1 MDSSSSVGVG
11 VTATA
16 DDRKLRR
23 SLKARHMYM
32 IAIGGS
38 IGTGLFV
45 ASGATVADAGPGG
58 ALLAYALI
66 GFMVFLLMQSLG
78 EMATYIPLAGSFGEY
93 GRRFVSPSFGFAL
106 GWNYWYNWAITVA
119 AELAAAALVMK
130 YWFPNTPGWIWS
142 AVFLALLFG
151 LNSLSA
157 RAYGEGEFWF
167 ALIKVAIVIFFLILG
182 VLMIAGILGAGS
194 PGFSNWTLTGPGGE
208 QAPFVN
214 GAAGILG
221 VFMIA
226 GFSFQGTELVAV
238 AAGEAEDPDRNVPK
252 AIRTVFIRILLFY
265 IGAIS
270 VIGFLIPFTDSRLL
284 DSSEDNIAVA
294 PFTLVFDNAGI
305 LAAAAIMNAV
315 ILTSIL
321 SAGNSG
327 LYASTRMLY
336 SLAKSGQ
343 APKVF
348 AKLNSRGVPLPALL
362 ATTAIG
368 AACFISS
375 LIGDGAAYTWLVNAS
390 GLAGFITWMGIAWCH
405 YKFRKA
411 FIAQGHDVNEL
422 PFKAALF
429 PLGPIVALIMCAI
442 VVAGQNLEVYTGNI
456 EPGTLISAY
465 IGLPLF
471 LALWWGHKLITKQ
484 PAIAPQDADL
494 TRDMH

>member
-1 MDSSSSVGVG
+1 MSSSRPE
-11 VTATA
+11 AQQ
-16 DDRKLRR
+16 LRR

-45 ASGATVADAGPGG
+45 ASGATVANAGPGG

-93 GRRFVSPSFGFAL
+93 ARRFVSPSFGFAI

-130 YWFPNTPGWIWS
+130 YWAPNTPGWIWS
-142 AVFLALLFG
+142 AIFLAILFG
-151 LNSLSA
+151 LNALSA

-167 ALIKVAIVIFFLILG
+167 ALIKVAVVIFFLILG
-182 VLMIAGILGAGS
+182 VLMIFGILGGPS
-194 PGFSNWTLTGPGGE
+194 PGFSNWTLSNGE
-208 QAPFVN
+208 QSAPFVN
-214 GAAGILG
+214 GAAGVLG

-265 IGAIS
+265 IGAIA
-270 VIGFLIPFTDSRLL
+270 VIGFLIPFTDPRLL
-284 DSSEDNIAVA
+284 DSAEDNIAVA
-294 PFTLVFDNAGI
+294 PFTLVFDNAGV

-336 SLAKSGQ
+336 ALAESGQ
-343 APKVF
+343 APKLF
-348 AKLNSRGVPLPALL
+348 SKLNSRGVPIPALI

-368 AACFISS
+368 ALCFISS
-375 LIGDGAAYTWLVNAS
+375 LIGDGAAYTWLINAS

-405 YKFRKA
+405 YKFRRA
-411 FIAQGHDVNEL
+411 FLAQGHSVDEL
-422 PFKAALF
+422 PFKAIFF
-429 PLGPIVALIMCAI
+429 PLGPIVALLMCAFI
-442 VVAGQNLEVYTGNI
+442 VAGQNLEVYTGNI
-456 EPGTLISAY
+456 DLGTLISAY
-465 IGLPLF
+465 VGLPLF
-471 LALWWGHKLITKQ
+471 LALWWGHKLVTK
-484 PAIAPQDADL
+484 APKVDPMEADL
-494 TRDMH
+494 SRL

>member
-1 MDSSSSVGVG
+1 MSSSHPE
-11 VTATA
+11 AQQ
-16 DDRKLRR
+16 LRR

-45 ASGATVADAGPGG
+45 ASGATVANAGPGG

-93 GRRFVSPSFGFAL
+93 ARRFVSPSFGFAI

-130 YWFPNTPGWIWS
+130 YWAPNTPGWIWS
-142 AVFLALLFG
+142 AIFLAILFG
-151 LNSLSA
+151 LNALSA

-167 ALIKVAIVIFFLILG
+167 ALIKVAVVIFFLVLG
-182 VLMIAGILGAGS
+182 VLMIFGILGGPS
-194 PGFSNWTLTGPGGE
+194 PGFSNWTLSNGE
-208 QAPFVN
+208 QSAPFVN
-214 GAAGILG
+214 GAAGVLG

-265 IGAIS
+265 IGAIA
-270 VIGFLIPFTDSRLL
+270 VIGFLIPFTDPRLL
-284 DSSEDNIAVA
+284 DSAEDNIAVA
-294 PFTLVFDNAGI
+294 PFTLVFDNAGV
-305 LAAAAIMNAV
+305 LAAAGIMNAV

-336 SLAKSGQ
+336 ALAESGQ
-343 APKVF
+343 APKLF
-348 AKLNSRGVPLPALL
+348 SKLNSRGVPIPALI

-368 AACFISS
+368 ALCFISS
-375 LIGDGAAYTWLVNAS
+375 LIGDGAAYTWLINAS

-405 YKFRKA
+405 YKFRRA
-411 FIAQGHDVNEL
+411 FLAQGHSVDEL
-422 PFKAALF
+422 PFKAIFF
-429 PLGPIVALIMCAI
+429 PLGPIVALLMCAFI
-442 VVAGQNLEVYTGNI
+442 VAGQNLEVYTGNI
-456 EPGTLISAY
+456 DLGTLISAY
-465 IGLPLF
+465 VGLPLF
-471 LALWWGHKLITKQ
+471 LALWWGHKLVTK
-484 PAIAPQDADL
+484 APKVNPMEADL
-494 TRDMH
+494 SRL

>member
-1 MDSSSSVGVG
+1 MSSSPPE
-11 VTATA
+11 AQQ
-16 DDRKLRR
+16 LRR

-45 ASGATVADAGPGG
+45 ASGATVANAGPGG

-93 GRRFVSPSFGFAL
+93 ARRFVSPSFGFAI

-130 YWFPNTPGWIWS
+130 YWAPNTPGWIWS
-142 AVFLALLFG
+142 AIFLAILFG
-151 LNSLSA
+151 LNALSA

-167 ALIKVAIVIFFLILG
+167 ALIKVAVVIFFLILG
-182 VLMIAGILGAGS
+182 VLMIFGILGGPS
-194 PGFSNWTLTGPGGE
+194 PGFSNWTLSNGE
-208 QAPFVN
+208 QSAPFVN
-214 GAAGILG
+214 GAAGVLG

-265 IGAIS
+265 IGAIA
-270 VIGFLIPFTDSRLL
+270 VIGFLIPFTDPRLL
-284 DSSEDNIAVA
+284 DSAEDNIAVA
-294 PFTLVFDNAGI
+294 PFTLVFDNAGV

-336 SLAKSGQ
+336 ALAESGQ
-343 APKVF
+343 APKLLS
-348 AKLNSRGVPLPALL
+348 KLNSRGVPIPALI

-368 AACFISS
+368 ALCFISS
-375 LIGDGAAYTWLVNAS
+375 LIGDGAAYTWLINAS

-405 YKFRKA
+405 YKFRRA
-411 FIAQGHDVNEL
+411 FLAQGHSVDEL
-422 PFKAALF
+422 PFKAIFF
-429 PLGPIVALIMCAI
+429 PLGPIVALLMCAFVI
-442 VVAGQNLEVYTGNI
+442 AGQNLEVYTGNI
-456 EPGTLISAY
+456 DLGTLISAY

-471 LALWWGHKLITKQ
+471 LALWWGHKLVTK
-484 PAIAPQDADL
+484 APKVNPMEADL
-494 TRDMH
+494 RRL

>member
-1 MDSSSSVGVG
+1 MSSSHPE
-11 VTATA
+11 AQQ
-16 DDRKLRR
+16 LRR

-45 ASGATVADAGPGG
+45 ASGATVANAGPGG

-93 GRRFVSPSFGFAL
+93 ARRFVSPSFGFAI

-130 YWFPNTPGWIWS
+130 YWAPNTPGWIWS
-142 AVFLALLFG
+142 AIFLAILFG
-151 LNSLSA
+151 LNALSA

-167 ALIKVAIVIFFLILG
+167 ALIKVAVVIFFLILG
-182 VLMIAGILGAGS
+182 VLMIFGILGGPS
-194 PGFSNWTLTGPGGE
+194 PGFSNWTLSNGE
-208 QAPFVN
+208 QSAPFVN
-214 GAAGILG
+214 GAAGVLG

-265 IGAIS
+265 IGAIA
-270 VIGFLIPFTDSRLL
+270 VIGFLIPFTDPRLL
-284 DSSEDNIAVA
+284 DSAEDNIAVA
-294 PFTLVFDNAGI
+294 PFTLVFDNAGV
-305 LAAAAIMNAV
+305 LAAAGIMNAV

-336 SLAKSGQ
+336 ALAESGQ
-343 APKVF
+343 APKLF
-348 AKLNSRGVPLPALL
+348 SKLNSRGVPIPALI

-368 AACFISS
+368 ALCFISS
-375 LIGDGAAYTWLVNAS
+375 LIGDGAAYTWLINAS

-405 YKFRKA
+405 YKFRRA
-411 FIAQGHDVNEL
+411 FLAQGHSVDEL
-422 PFKAALF
+422 PFKAIFF
-429 PLGPIVALIMCAI
+429 PLGPIVALLMCAF

-456 EPGTLISAY
+456 DLGTLISAY
-465 IGLPLF
+465 VGLPLF
-471 LALWWGHKLITKQ
+471 LALWWGHKLVTK
-484 PAIAPQDADL
+484 APKVNPMEADL
-494 TRDMH
+494 SRL

>member
-1 MDSSSSVGVG
+1 MSSSHPE
-11 VTATA
+11 AQQ
-16 DDRKLRR
+16 LRR

-45 ASGATVADAGPGG
+45 ASGATVANAGPGG

-93 GRRFVSPSFGFAL
+93 ARRFVSPSFGFAI

-130 YWFPNTPGWIWS
+130 YWAPNTPGWIWS
-142 AVFLALLFG
+142 AIFLAILFG
-151 LNSLSA
+151 LNALSA

-167 ALIKVAIVIFFLILG
+167 ALIKVAVVIFFLILG
-182 VLMIAGILGAGS
+182 CLMIFGILGGPS
-194 PGFSNWTLTGPGGE
+194 PGFSNWTLSNGE
-208 QAPFVN
+208 QSAPFVN
-214 GAAGILG
+214 GAAGVLG

-265 IGAIS
+265 IGAIA
-270 VIGFLIPFTDSRLL
+270 VIGFLIPFTDPRLL
-284 DSSEDNIAVA
+284 DSAEDNIAVA
-294 PFTLVFDNAGI
+294 PFTLVFDNAGV

-336 SLAKSGQ
+336 ALAESGQ
-343 APKVF
+343 APKLF
-348 AKLNSRGVPLPALL
+348 SKLNSRGVPIPALI

-368 AACFISS
+368 ALCFISS
-375 LIGDGAAYTWLVNAS
+375 LIGDGAAYTWLINAS

-405 YKFRKA
+405 YKFRRA
-411 FIAQGHDVNEL
+411 FLAQGHSVDEL
-422 PFKAALF
+422 PFKAIFF
-429 PLGPIVALIMCAI
+429 PLGPIVALLMCAFVI
-442 VVAGQNLEVYTGNI
+442 AGQNLEVYTGNI
-456 EPGTLISAY
+456 DLGTLISAY
-465 IGLPLF
+465 VGLPLF
-471 LALWWGHKLITKQ
+471 LALWWGHKLVTK
-484 PAIAPQDADL
+484 APKVDPMEADL
-494 TRDMH
+494 RRL

>member
-1 MDSSSSVGVG
+1 MSSSPPE
-11 VTATA
+11 AQQ
-16 DDRKLRR
+16 LRR

-45 ASGATVADAGPGG
+45 ASGATVANAGPGG

-93 GRRFVSPSFGFAL
+93 ARRFVSPSFGFAI

-130 YWFPNTPGWIWS
+130 YWAPNTPGWIWS
-142 AVFLALLFG
+142 AIFLAILFG
-151 LNSLSA
+151 LNALSA

-167 ALIKVAIVIFFLILG
+167 ALIKVAVVIFFLILG
-182 VLMIAGILGAGS
+182 VLMIFGILGGPS
-194 PGFSNWTLTGPGGE
+194 PGFSNWTLSNGE
-208 QAPFVN
+208 QSAPFVN
-214 GAAGILG
+214 GAAGVLG

-265 IGAIS
+265 IGAIA
-270 VIGFLIPFTDSRLL
+270 VIGFLIPFTDPRLL
-284 DSSEDNIAVA
+284 DSAEDNIAVA
-294 PFTLVFDNAGI
+294 PFTLIFDNAGV

-336 SLAKSGQ
+336 ALAESGQ
-343 APKVF
+343 APKLF
-348 AKLNSRGVPLPALL
+348 SKLNSRGVPIPALI

-368 AACFISS
+368 ALCFISS
-375 LIGDGAAYTWLVNAS
+375 LIGDGAAYTWLINAS

-405 YKFRKA
+405 YKFRRA
-411 FIAQGHDVNEL
+411 FLAQGHSVDEL
-422 PFKAALF
+422 PFKAIFF
-429 PLGPIVALIMCAI
+429 PLGPIVALLMCAF

-456 EPGTLISAY
+456 DLGTLISAY
-465 IGLPLF
+465 VGLPLF
-471 LALWWGHKLITKQ
+471 LALWWGHKLVTK
-484 PAIAPQDADL
+484 APKVNPMEADL
-494 TRDMH
+494 SRL

>member
-1 MDSSSSVGVG
+1 MSSSHPE
-11 VTATA
+11 AQQ
-16 DDRKLRR
+16 LRR

-45 ASGATVADAGPGG
+45 ASGATVANAGPGG

-93 GRRFVSPSFGFAL
+93 ARRFVSPSFGFAI

-130 YWFPNTPGWIWS
+130 YWAPNTPGWIWS
-142 AVFLALLFG
+142 AIFLAILFG
-151 LNSLSA
+151 LNALSA

-167 ALIKVAIVIFFLILG
+167 ALIKVAVVIFFLILG
-182 VLMIAGILGAGS
+182 VLMIFGILGGPS
-194 PGFSNWTLTGPGGE
+194 PGFSNWTLSNGE
-208 QAPFVN
+208 QSAPFVN
-214 GAAGILG
+214 GAAGVLG

-265 IGAIS
+265 IGAIA
-270 VIGFLIPFTDSRLL
+270 VIGFLIPFTDPRLL
-284 DSSEDNIAVA
+284 DSAEDNIAVA
-294 PFTLVFDNAGI
+294 PFTLVFDNAGV

-336 SLAKSGQ
+336 ALAESGQ
-343 APKVF
+343 APKLF
-348 AKLNSRGVPLPALL
+348 SKLNSRGVPIPALI

-368 AACFISS
+368 ALCFISS
-375 LIGDGAAYTWLVNAS
+375 LIGDGAAYTWLINAS

-405 YKFRKA
+405 YKFRRA
-411 FIAQGHDVNEL
+411 FLAQGHSVDEL
-422 PFKAALF
+422 PFKAIFF
-429 PLGPIVALIMCAI
+429 PLGPIVALLMCAF

-456 EPGTLISAY
+456 DLGTLISAY
-465 IGLPLF
+465 VGLPLF
-471 LALWWGHKLITKQ
+471 LALWWGHKLVTK
-484 PAIAPQDADL
+484 APKVDPMEADL
-494 TRDMH
+494 SRL

>member
-1 MDSSSSVGVG
+1 MSNHNSAPPAAEQQGRERLHR
-11 VTATA
+11 T
-16 DDRKLRR
+16 
-23 SLKARHMYM
+23 LKARHMNM

-45 ASGATVADAGPGG
+45 ASGATVANAGPGG

-66 GFMVFLLMQSLG
+66 GVMVFLLMQSLG
-78 EMATYIPLAGSFGEY
+78 EMATYLPVAGSFGEH
-93 GRRFVSPSFGFAL
+93 GRRFVSKSFGFAL

-130 YWFPNTPGWIWS
+130 YWLPDVPGWIWS
-142 AVFLALLFG
+142 AIFLALLFG
-151 LNSLSA
+151 LNALSA

-182 VLMIAGILGAGS
+182 LLMIIGIIGDA
-194 PGFSNWTLTGPGGE
+194 PGTTNWTLAGADG
-208 QAPFVN
+208 QSAPFVG
-214 GAAGILG
+214 GAMGILS

-226 GFSFQGTELVAV
+226 GFSFQGTELVGV
-238 AAGEAEDPDRNVPK
+238 AAGEAEDPDKNVPR
-252 AIRTVFIRILLFY
+252 AIRSVFFRILLFY
-265 IGAIS
+265 IGAIA
-270 VIGFLIPFTDSRLL
+270 VIGFLIPWTDPRLL
-284 DSSEDNIAVA
+284 DSSEENIAVA
-294 PFTLVFDNAGI
+294 PFTLVFDNAGV

-336 SLAKSGQ
+336 AMAEKGQ
-343 APKVF
+343 APKLF
-348 AKLNSRGVPLPALL
+348 AKLNGRGVPVNALL
-362 ATTAIG
+362 ATTVIG
-368 AACFISS
+368 GACFISS

-405 YKFRKA
+405 YRFRKA
-411 FIAQGHDVNEL
+411 FLAQGHSLDEL

-429 PLGPIVALIMCAI
+429 PLGPIIALVMCAI
-442 VVAGQNLEVYTGNI
+442 VIVGQNLEAFTGDADF
-456 EPGTLISAY
+456 ISLLSSY

-471 LALWWGHKLITKQ
+471 LAVWGIHKVITGSK
-484 PAIAPQDADL
+484 AIKPLEADL
-494 TRDMH
+494 SREG

>member
-1 MDSSSSVGVG
+1 MSSSPPE
-11 VTATA
+11 AQQ
-16 DDRKLRR
+16 LHR

-45 ASGATVADAGPGG
+45 ASGATVANAGPGG

-93 GRRFVSPSFGFAL
+93 ARRFVSPSFGFAI

-130 YWFPNTPGWIWS
+130 YWAPNTPGWIWS
-142 AVFLALLFG
+142 AIFLAILFG
-151 LNSLSA
+151 LNALSA

-167 ALIKVAIVIFFLILG
+167 ALIKVAVVIFFLMLG
-182 VLMIAGILGAGS
+182 VLMIFGILGGPS
-194 PGFSNWTLTGPGGE
+194 PGFSNWTLSNGE
-208 QAPFVN
+208 QSAPFVN
-214 GAAGILG
+214 GAAGVLG

-265 IGAIS
+265 IGAIA
-270 VIGFLIPFTDSRLL
+270 VIGFLIPFTDPRLL
-284 DSSEDNIAVA
+284 DSAEDNIAVA
-294 PFTLVFDNAGI
+294 PFTLVFDNAGV

-336 SLAKSGQ
+336 ALAESGQ
-343 APKVF
+343 APKLF
-348 AKLNSRGVPLPALL
+348 SKLNSRGVPIPALI

-368 AACFISS
+368 ALCFISS
-375 LIGDGAAYTWLVNAS
+375 LIGDGAAYTWLINAS

-405 YKFRKA
+405 YKFRRA
-411 FIAQGHDVNEL
+411 FLAQGHSVDEL
-422 PFKAALF
+422 PFKAIFF
-429 PLGPIVALIMCAI
+429 PLGPIVALLMCAFI
-442 VVAGQNLEVYTGNI
+442 VAGQNLEVYTGNI
-456 EPGTLISAY
+456 DLGTLISAY
-465 IGLPLF
+465 VGLPLF
-471 LALWWGHKLITKQ
+471 LALWWGHKLVTK
-484 PAIAPQDADL
+484 APKVDPMEADL
-494 TRDMH
+494 SRL

>member
-1 MDSSSSVGVG
+1 MSSSHPE
-11 VTATA
+11 AQQ
-16 DDRKLRR
+16 LRR

-45 ASGATVADAGPGG
+45 ASGATVANAGPGG

-93 GRRFVSPSFGFAL
+93 ARRFVSPSFGFAI

-130 YWFPNTPGWIWS
+130 YWAPNTPGWIWS
-142 AVFLALLFG
+142 AIFLAILFG
-151 LNSLSA
+151 LNALSA

-167 ALIKVAIVIFFLILG
+167 ALIKVAVVIFFLILG
-182 VLMIAGILGAGS
+182 VLMIFGILGGPS
-194 PGFSNWTLTGPGGE
+194 PGFSNWTLSNGE
-208 QAPFVN
+208 QSAPFVN
-214 GAAGILG
+214 GAAGVLG

-265 IGAIS
+265 IGAIA
-270 VIGFLIPFTDSRLL
+270 VIGFLIPFTDPRLL
-284 DSSEDNIAVA
+284 DSAEDNIAVA
-294 PFTLVFDNAGI
+294 PFTLVFDNAGV

-336 SLAKSGQ
+336 ALAESGQ
-343 APKVF
+343 APKLLS
-348 AKLNSRGVPLPALL
+348 KLNSRGVPIPALI

-368 AACFISS
+368 ALCFISS
-375 LIGDGAAYTWLVNAS
+375 LIGDGAAYTWLINAS

-405 YKFRKA
+405 YKFRRA
-411 FIAQGHDVNEL
+411 FLAQGHSVDEL
-422 PFKAALF
+422 PFKAIFF
-429 PLGPIVALIMCAI
+429 PLGPIIALLMCAF

-456 EPGTLISAY
+456 DLGTLISAY
-465 IGLPLF
+465 VGLPLF
-471 LALWWGHKLITKQ
+471 LALWWGHKLVTK
-484 PAIAPQDADL
+484 APKVDPMEADL
-494 TRDMH
+494 SRL

>member
-1 MDSSSSVGVG
+1 MSSSHPE
-11 VTATA
+11 AQQ
-16 DDRKLRR
+16 LRR

-45 ASGATVADAGPGG
+45 ASGATIANAGPGG

-93 GRRFVSPSFGFAL
+93 ARRFVSPSFGFAI

-130 YWFPNTPGWIWS
+130 YWAPNTPGWIWS
-142 AVFLALLFG
+142 AIFLAILFG
-151 LNSLSA
+151 LNALSA

-167 ALIKVAIVIFFLILG
+167 ALIKVAVVIFFLVLG
-182 VLMIAGILGAGS
+182 VLMIFGILGGPS
-194 PGFSNWTLTGPGGE
+194 PGFSNWTLSNGE
-208 QAPFVN
+208 QSAPFVN
-214 GAAGILG
+214 GGAGVLG

-265 IGAIS
+265 IGAIA
-270 VIGFLIPFTDSRLL
+270 VIGFLIPFTDPRLL
-284 DSSEDNIAVA
+284 DSAEDNIAVA
-294 PFTLVFDNAGI
+294 PFTLVFDNAGV

-336 SLAKSGQ
+336 ALAESGQ
-343 APKVF
+343 APKLF
-348 AKLNSRGVPLPALL
+348 SKLNSRGVPIPALIG
-362 ATTAIG
+362 TTAIG
-368 AACFISS
+368 ALCFISS

-405 YKFRKA
+405 YKFRRA
-411 FIAQGHDVNEL
+411 FLAQGHSVDEL
-422 PFKAALF
+422 PFKAVFF
-429 PLGPIVALIMCAI
+429 PLGPIIALLMCAF

-456 EPGTLISAY
+456 DLGTLISSY
-465 IGLPLF
+465 VGLPLF
-471 LALWWGHKLITKQ
+471 LALWWGHKLVTK
-484 PAIAPQDADL
+484 APKVDPMEADL
-494 TRDMH
+494 SRL

>member
-1 MDSSSSVGVG
+1 MSSSYPE
-11 VTATA
+11 AQQ
-16 DDRKLRR
+16 LRR

-45 ASGATVADAGPGG
+45 ASGATVANAGPGG

-93 GRRFVSPSFGFAL
+93 ARRFVSPSFGFAI

-130 YWFPNTPGWIWS
+130 YWAPNTPGWIWS
-142 AVFLALLFG
+142 AIFLAILFG
-151 LNSLSA
+151 LNALSA

-167 ALIKVAIVIFFLILG
+167 ALIKVAVVIFFLILG
-182 VLMIAGILGAGS
+182 VLMIFGILGGPS
-194 PGFSNWTLTGPGGE
+194 PGFSNWTLSSGE
-208 QAPFVN
+208 QSAPFVN
-214 GAAGILG
+214 GAAGVLG

-265 IGAIS
+265 IGAIA
-270 VIGFLIPFTDSRLL
+270 VIGFLIPFTDPRLL
-284 DSSEDNIAVA
+284 DSAEDNIAVA
-294 PFTLVFDNAGI
+294 PFTLVFDNAGV

-336 SLAKSGQ
+336 ALAESGQ
-343 APKVF
+343 APKLLS
-348 AKLNSRGVPLPALL
+348 KLNSRGVPIPALI

-368 AACFISS
+368 ALCFISS
-375 LIGDGAAYTWLVNAS
+375 LIGDGAAYTWLINAS

-405 YKFRKA
+405 YKFRRA
-411 FIAQGHDVNEL
+411 FLAQGHSVDEL
-422 PFKAALF
+422 PFKAIFF
-429 PLGPIVALIMCAI
+429 PLGPIVALLMCAFVI
-442 VVAGQNLEVYTGNI
+442 AGQNLEVYTGNI
-456 EPGTLISAY
+456 DLGTLISAY

-471 LALWWGHKLITKQ
+471 LALWWGHKLVTK
-484 PAIAPQDADL
+484 APKVDPMEADL
-494 TRDMH
+494 RRL

>member
-1 MDSSSSVGVG
+1 MSSSPPE
-11 VTATA
+11 AQQ
-16 DDRKLRR
+16 LRR

-45 ASGATVADAGPGG
+45 ASGATVANAGPGG

-93 GRRFVSPSFGFAL
+93 ARRFVSPSFGFAI

-130 YWFPNTPGWIWS
+130 YWAPNTPGWIWS
-142 AVFLALLFG
+142 AIFLAILFG
-151 LNSLSA
+151 LNALSA

-167 ALIKVAIVIFFLILG
+167 ALIKVAVVIFFLILG
-182 VLMIAGILGAGS
+182 VLMIFGILGGPS
-194 PGFSNWTLTGPGGE
+194 PGFSNWTLSNGE
-208 QAPFVN
+208 QSAPFVN
-214 GAAGILG
+214 GAAGVLG

-265 IGAIS
+265 IGAIA
-270 VIGFLIPFTDSRLL
+270 VIGFLIPFTDPRLL
-284 DSSEDNIAVA
+284 DSAEDNIAVA
-294 PFTLVFDNAGI
+294 PFTLVFDNAGV

-336 SLAKSGQ
+336 ALAESGQ
-343 APKVF
+343 APKLF
-348 AKLNSRGVPLPALL
+348 SKLNSRGVPIPALI

-368 AACFISS
+368 ALCFISS
-375 LIGDGAAYTWLVNAS
+375 LIGDGAAYTWLINAS

-405 YKFRKA
+405 YKFRRA
-411 FIAQGHDVNEL
+411 FLAQGHSVDEL
-422 PFKAALF
+422 PFKAIFF
-429 PLGPIVALIMCAI
+429 PLGPIVALLMCAFI
-442 VVAGQNLEVYTGNI
+442 VAGQNLEVYTGNI
-456 EPGTLISAY
+456 DLGILISAY
-465 IGLPLF
+465 VGLPLF
-471 LALWWGHKLITKQ
+471 LALWWGHKLVTK
-484 PAIAPQDADL
+484 APKVDPMEADL
-494 TRDMH
+494 SRL

>member
-1 MDSSSSVGVG
+1 MSSSPPE
-11 VTATA
+11 AQQ
-16 DDRKLRR
+16 LHR

-45 ASGATVADAGPGG
+45 ASGATVANAGPGG

-93 GRRFVSPSFGFAL
+93 ARRFVSPSFGFAI

-130 YWFPNTPGWIWS
+130 YWAPNTPGWIWS
-142 AVFLALLFG
+142 AIFLAILFG
-151 LNSLSA
+151 LNALSA

-167 ALIKVAIVIFFLILG
+167 ALIKVAVVIFFLMLG
-182 VLMIAGILGAGS
+182 VLMIFGILGGPS
-194 PGFSNWTLTGPGGE
+194 PGFSNWTLSNGE
-208 QAPFVN
+208 QSAPFVN
-214 GAAGILG
+214 GAAGVLG

-238 AAGEAEDPDRNVPK
+238 ATGEAEDPDRNVPK

-265 IGAIS
+265 IGAIA
-270 VIGFLIPFTDSRLL
+270 VIGFLIPFTDPRLL
-284 DSSEDNIAVA
+284 DSAEDNIAVA
-294 PFTLVFDNAGI
+294 PFTLVFDNAGV

-336 SLAKSGQ
+336 ALAESGQ
-343 APKVF
+343 APKLF
-348 AKLNSRGVPLPALL
+348 SKLNSRGVPIPALI

-368 AACFISS
+368 ALCFISS
-375 LIGDGAAYTWLVNAS
+375 LIGDGAAYTWLINAS

-405 YKFRKA
+405 YKFRRA
-411 FIAQGHDVNEL
+411 FLAQGHSVDEL
-422 PFKAALF
+422 PFKAIFF
-429 PLGPIVALIMCAI
+429 PLGPIVALLMCAFI
-442 VVAGQNLEVYTGNI
+442 VAGQNLEVYTGNI
-456 EPGTLISAY
+456 DLGTLISAY
-465 IGLPLF
+465 VGLPLF
-471 LALWWGHKLITKQ
+471 LALWWGHKLVTK
-484 PAIAPQDADL
+484 APKVDPMEADL
-494 TRDMH
+494 SRL

>member
-1 MDSSSSVGVG
+1 MSSSPPE
-11 VTATA
+11 AQQ
-16 DDRKLRR
+16 LRR

-45 ASGATVADAGPGG
+45 ASGATVANAGPGG

-93 GRRFVSPSFGFAL
+93 ARRFVSPSFGFAI

-130 YWFPNTPGWIWS
+130 YWAPNTPGWIWS
-142 AVFLALLFG
+142 AIFLAILFG
-151 LNSLSA
+151 LNALSA

-167 ALIKVAIVIFFLILG
+167 ALIKVAVVIFFLILG
-182 VLMIAGILGAGS
+182 VLMIFGILGGPS
-194 PGFSNWTLTGPGGE
+194 PGFSNWTLSNGE
-208 QAPFVN
+208 QSAPFVN
-214 GAAGILG
+214 GAAGVLG

-265 IGAIS
+265 IGAIA
-270 VIGFLIPFTDSRLL
+270 VIGFLIPFTDPRLL
-284 DSSEDNIAVA
+284 DSAEDNIAVA
-294 PFTLVFDNAGI
+294 PFTLVFDNAGV

-336 SLAKSGQ
+336 ALAESGQ
-343 APKVF
+343 APKLF
-348 AKLNSRGVPLPALL
+348 SKLNSRGVPIPALI

-368 AACFISS
+368 ALCFISS
-375 LIGDGAAYTWLVNAS
+375 LIGDGAAYTWLINAS

-405 YKFRKA
+405 YKFRRA
-411 FIAQGHDVNEL
+411 FLAQGHSVNEL
-422 PFKAALF
+422 PFKAIFF
-429 PLGPIVALIMCAI
+429 PLGPIVALLMCAF

-456 EPGTLISAY
+456 DLGTLISAY
-465 IGLPLF
+465 VGLPLF
-471 LALWWGHKLITKQ
+471 LALWWGHKLVTK
-484 PAIAPQDADL
+484 APKVDPMEADL
-494 TRDMH
+494 SRL

>member
-1 MDSSSSVGVG
+1 MTTSPPVS
-11 VTATA
+11 A
-16 DDRKLRR
+16 DAAGAQKLRR

-45 ASGATVADAGPGG
+45 ASGATVANAGPGG

-130 YWFPNTPGWIWS
+130 YWFPDTPGWIWS
-142 AVFLALLFG
+142 AIFLALLFG
-151 LNSLSA
+151 LNALSA

-182 VLMIAGILGAGS
+182 VLMIAGILGGGS
-194 PGFSNWTLTGPGGE
+194 PGLSNWTLAGPDGE
-208 QAPFVN
+208 KAPFVN
-214 GAAGILG
+214 GAAGILS

-238 AAGEAEDPDRNVPK
+238 AAGEAEDPDKNVPK

-265 IGAIS
+265 IGAIT

-336 SLAKSGQ
+336 ALAKSGQ
-343 APKVF
+343 APKIF
-348 AKLNSRGVPLPALL
+348 ASLNSRGVPMPALL

-411 FIAQGHDVNEL
+411 FVAQGHDVSEL

-429 PLGPIVALIMCAI
+429 PLGPIVALVMCAV
-442 VVAGQNLEVYTGNI
+442 VVAGQNLEVYTGHI
-456 EPGTLISAY
+456 ELGTLISAY

-471 LALWWGHKLITKQ
+471 LALWWGHKLVTKSS
-484 PAIAPQDADL
+484 AIAPEDANL

>member
-1 MDSSSSVGVG
+1 MSSSHPE
-11 VTATA
+11 AQQ
-16 DDRKLRR
+16 LRR

-45 ASGATVADAGPGG
+45 ASGATVANAGPGG

-93 GRRFVSPSFGFAL
+93 ARRFVSPSFGFAI

-130 YWFPNTPGWIWS
+130 YWAPNTPGWIWS
-142 AVFLALLFG
+142 AIFLAILFG
-151 LNSLSA
+151 LNALSA

-167 ALIKVAIVIFFLILG
+167 ALIKVAVVIFFLILG
-182 VLMIAGILGAGS
+182 VLMIFGILGSPS
-194 PGFSNWTLTGPGGE
+194 PGFSNWTLSNGE
-208 QAPFVN
+208 QSAPFVN
-214 GAAGILG
+214 GAAGVLG

-226 GFSFQGTELVAV
+226 GLSFQGTELVAV

-265 IGAIS
+265 IGAIA
-270 VIGFLIPFTDSRLL
+270 VIGFLIPFTDPRLL
-284 DSSEDNIAVA
+284 DSAEDNIAVA
-294 PFTLVFDNAGI
+294 PFTLVFDNAGV

-336 SLAKSGQ
+336 ALAESGQ
-343 APKVF
+343 APKLF
-348 AKLNSRGVPLPALL
+348 SKLNSRGVPIPALI

-368 AACFISS
+368 ALCFISS
-375 LIGDGAAYTWLVNAS
+375 LIGDGAAYTWLINAS

-405 YKFRKA
+405 YKFRRA
-411 FIAQGHDVNEL
+411 FLAQGHSVDEL
-422 PFKAALF
+422 PFKAIFF
-429 PLGPIVALIMCAI
+429 PLGPIVALLMCAFVI
-442 VVAGQNLEVYTGNI
+442 AGQNLEVYTGNI
-456 EPGTLISAY
+456 DLGTLISAY
-465 IGLPLF
+465 VGLPLF
-471 LALWWGHKLITKQ
+471 LALWWGHKLVTK
-484 PAIAPQDADL
+484 APKVDPMEADL
-494 TRDMH
+494 RRL

>member
-1 MDSSSSVGVG
+1 MSSSHPE
-11 VTATA
+11 AQQ
-16 DDRKLRR
+16 LRR

-45 ASGATVADAGPGG
+45 ASGATVANAGPGG

-93 GRRFVSPSFGFAL
+93 ARRFVSPSFGFAI

-130 YWFPNTPGWIWS
+130 YWAPNTPGWIWS
-142 AVFLALLFG
+142 AIFLAILFG
-151 LNSLSA
+151 LNALSA

-167 ALIKVAIVIFFLILG
+167 ALIKVAVVIFFLILG
-182 VLMIAGILGAGS
+182 VLMIFGILGGPS
-194 PGFSNWTLTGPGGE
+194 PGFSNWTLSNGE
-208 QAPFVN
+208 QSAPFVN
-214 GAAGILG
+214 GAAGVLG

-265 IGAIS
+265 IGAIA
-270 VIGFLIPFTDSRLL
+270 VIGFLIPFTDPRLL
-284 DSSEDNIAVA
+284 DSAEDNIAVA
-294 PFTLVFDNAGI
+294 PFTLVFDNAGV

-336 SLAKSGQ
+336 ALAESGQ
-343 APKVF
+343 APKLF
-348 AKLNSRGVPLPALL
+348 SKLNSRGVPIPALI

-368 AACFISS
+368 ALCFISS
-375 LIGDGAAYTWLVNAS
+375 LIGDGAAYTWLINAS

-405 YKFRKA
+405 YKFRRA
-411 FIAQGHDVNEL
+411 FLAQGHSVDEL
-422 PFKAALF
+422 PFKAIFF
-429 PLGPIVALIMCAI
+429 PLGPIVALLMCAF

-456 EPGTLISAY
+456 DLGTLISAY
-465 IGLPLF
+465 VGLPLF
-471 LALWWGHKLITKQ
+471 LALWWGHKLVTK
-484 PAIAPQDADL
+484 APKVNPMEADL
-494 TRDMH
+494 SRL